1 MREQVRGQS
10 PWSGATLDFA
20 YACGFLYN
28 PRILVPSAGSEWR
41 DMHGAKPW
49 QQDIWEW
56 RWLAAPLGAALY
68 ALRVSLE
75 AAPPQPLWGAAIA
88 VACIGAGWL
97 QRGRSPSLAPLNVLW
112 AYVLWPALFPGLRL
126 AVGLTGGVALLIAN
140 LPEGRRAGWVVD
152 GVTLVGAMLLYLST
166 LSPTMLPA
174 DAGEFQIVG
183 PVLGVAHPPGFALY
197 TMLARLFS
205 LLPVGDV
212 AYRVNLLGAVTG
224 ALTLLVV
231 GRTARHISGSVWAG
245 LAAAC
250 ALGASTTFWA
260 QSTTA
265 NIRALT
271 ILFIALCCDCLA
283 RYLSAP
289 PGSQAGTAAL
299 TGFAASYGL
308 AIAHHA
314 WPVTLA
320 PVFAAVVFWHDPVLV
335 RQPRR
340 WPRYLGAFALPFLAD
355 LYIVVRA
362 ITGAPF
368 GTADL
373 VDAGH
378 VIDHL
383 TGRGFGGDMFAYLR
397 LDRVLWERFL
407 VVGNILHFQF
417 GPVLLLLSG
426 IGAAWLVRH
435 RRKLAV
441 LLGGVFGVMSF
452 IVATYRAPQSVEYL
466 MPAYV
471 PVALCVGCTGALIR
485 RLPVSRAPR
494 AVLTA
499 LVFLPALVLGWA
511 HWPSYYM
518 LHGDRTTRTYAET
531 VLRDAPL
538 QARILANWH
547 WYTPLR
553 YLQLIEGRRSDV
565 DVVYLYP
572 QGATAMPQA
581 WPQQIERELAA
592 SDRPLIVTN
601 YYPTYRDLPYRFE
614 PLGEAYLVQ
623 AVPRQEVPPGLIPLD
638 ARFAGGEDAIQLLGA
653 RISAAV
659 PAHPGETIAVD
670 LAWQPEAP
678 LERGYAFSVQLIGA
692 RGLPQGQRDKR
703 HDAAPSY
710 APDEVLVDRY
720 AFPLHLTAE
729 PGAYQLLVSVY
740 YTGEEGTWRRLTL
753 PDGTDALS
761 LGTVQ
766 VGPTAAVPVS
776 EHPQHRPFAGGPT
789 FVGVDYDDTLAE
801 GRRVYLHW
809 QAASRPAVARLF
821 SGQQQVAEAT
831 VPAAQQPGY
840 LSVALDLPPGTRDL
854 SLSLATAD
862 GGELLAQRGA
872 WGLLRRAPLTL
883 PLPRPR
889 QHYLPFGGKLAL
901 TGIEASPAWQGGETA
916 RVTLRFLGLR
926 PITLD
931 YVVSVRV
938 DGTGRVPGPSDSV
951 PALGAIPTFK
961 WIRGSR
967 VDDVHLMQVLP
978 AASGPGATGQGQL
991 VVGLY
996 DAFTAEALMPLD
1008 ERIARLGLAGVPL
1021 QAVMIH

>member
-1 MREQVRGQS
+1 MSR
-10 PWSGATLDFA
+10 ATL
-20 YACGFLYN
+20 
-28 PRILVPSAGSEWR
+28 
-41 DMHGAKPW
+41 W
-49 QQDIWEW
+49 QQHIWKW
-56 RWLAAPLGAALY
+56 RWLVALLGAALY

-97 QRGRSPSLAPLNVLW
+97 AHGRSFSLAPLNLLW
-112 AYVLWPALFPGLRL
+112 AYVLWPALFPALRL
-126 AVGLTGGVALLIAN
+126 GIGLTGGVALLIAN
-140 LPEGRRAGWVVD
+140 LPVGRRAAWVMD
-152 GVTLVGAMLLYLST
+152 GVTLVGSLLLYVLT

-183 PVLGVAHPPGFALY
+183 PLLGVAHPPGFALY
-197 TMLARLFS
+197 TMIAKLFS

-212 AYRVNLLGAVTG
+212 AYRVNLMSAVTG

-231 GRTARHISGSVWAG
+231 GRTARRVTGSVWAG

-250 ALGASTTFWA
+250 ALGVSTTFWA

-271 ILFIALCCDCLA
+271 ILLVALCCDLLA
-283 RYLSAP
+283 RYLLVQP
-289 PGSQAGTAAL
+289 QSQVGTRAL
-299 TGFAASYGL
+299 TGFAVSYGL

-314 WPVTLA
+314 WPVTLV
-320 PVFAAVVFWHDPVLV
+320 PVFGAVVLWHDPSLI

-340 WPRYLGAFALPFLAD
+340 WPRYLAAFVLPFLSD
-355 LYIVVRA
+355 LYIVARA
-362 ITGAPF
+362 VTGAPF

-373 VDAGH
+373 IDAGR

-383 TGRGFGGDMFAYLR
+383 IGRGFSGDMFAYLQ

-417 GPVLLLLSG
+417 GPVLLLLAG

-435 RRKLAV
+435 RLKLVV
-441 LLGGVFGVMSF
+441 LLGGVFGIMSF

-471 PVALCVGCTGALIR
+471 PVALCVGCAGALIG
-485 RLPVSRAPR
+485 RLPVSPTPR
-494 AVLTA
+494 ALLTA
-499 LVFLPALVLGWA
+499 LLFVPAFALGWA
-511 HWPSYYM
+511 HWPSYRM
-518 LHGDRTTRTYAET
+518 LHGDRTARTYAET
-531 VLRDAPL
+531 VLRDAPPEA
-538 QARILANWH
+538 QILSNWH

-553 YLQLIEGRRSDV
+553 YLQLVEGWRPDV
-565 DVVYLYP
+565 DVIYLYP

-614 PLGEAYLVQ
+614 PLGEAYLVR
-623 AVPRQEVPPGLIPLD
+623 AVPRQQVPEGLIPLN
-638 ARFAGGEDAIQLLGA
+638 ARFAGGEDAIQLLGVQISSPSPA
-653 RISAAV
+653 R
-659 PAHPGETIAVD
+659 PGETIAVD
-670 LAWQPEAP
+670 LAWQPEVS
-678 LERGYAFSVQLIGA
+678 LERGYAFSVQLVGA
-692 RGLPQGQRDKR
+692 RGLPQGQRDVR

-710 APDEVLVDRY
+710 APGEVLIDRY

-729 PGAYQLLVSVY
+729 PGTYRLLASVY
-740 YTGEEGTWRRLTL
+740 YAGEEGTWRRLTL
-753 PDGTDALS
+753 SDGTDAVS
-761 LGTVQ
+761 LGEVQ
-766 VGPTAAVPVS
+766 VGPAWDVPVS
-776 EHPQHRPFAGGPT
+776 EHPQRCSFAGGPT
-789 FVGVDYDDTLAE
+789 LVGVDYDDTLSEA
-801 GRRVYLHW
+801 RRVYLHW
-809 QAASRPAVARLF
+809 QAASRPAVVRLL
-821 SGQQQVAEAT
+821 SGDQQVAEAT
-831 VPAAQQPGY
+831 VPAAQEPGY
-840 LSVALDLPPGTRDL
+840 LSVTLDLPPGTSDL
-854 SLSLATAD
+854 SLSLTGSD
-862 GGELLAQRGA
+862 GGESLARRSA
-872 WGLLRRAPLTL
+872 WGLLRRAPLKL
-883 PLPRPR
+883 PVPRPR

-901 TGIEASPAWQGGETA
+901 TGFEASSTWQSGETV

-926 PITLD
+926 PIVLD

-938 DGTGRVPGPSDSV
+938 DGVGSIRGPSDSV

-967 VDDVHLMQVLP
+967 IDDVHLMEVLP
-978 AASGPGATGQGQL
+978 AASGLAVTGRGQL
-991 VVGLY
+991 VVGVY
-996 DAFTAEALMPLD
+996 DAFTGEALMPLD

-1021 QAVMIH
+1021 QVVTIH